1 MPVKFLGLQFW
12 AVTHFHGPVFLL
24 RHLSRTSIILPSILS
39 TVWPLLTSFFN
50 SISFSWLFSCLSSIS
65 LIKIPLDFLLP
76 WACWA
81 LLFLGYEVILLSYLL
96 PIPCSPLPIFLPL
109 SLPPSSLHFPLPL
122 SISLWI
128 SISKCPFSPFRSY
141 LEEIQFTLN
150 WASLQ
155 LHVVFWFLENAHQL
169 WKQASQFCFINIGIP
184 FRTSLSFLNN
194 QTS

>member
-12 AVTHFHGPVFLL
+12 AITHFHGPVFLL

-81 LLFLGYEVILLSYLL
+81 LPFFFFWYEVILLSYLL

-109 SLPPSSLHFPLPL
+109 SLPPSSLPFPLPL
-122 SISLWI
+122 STSLWI
-128 SISKCPFSPFRSY
+128 CISKCPFIP
-141 LEEIQFTLN
+141 
-150 WASLQ
+150 LQ
-155 LHVVFWFLENAHQL
+155 ELLGRDSVHS
-169 WKQASQFCFINIGIP
+169 K
-184 FRTSLSFLNN
+184 LSFTTVACGFLVLRECSSVVNAGF
-194 QTS
+194 TVLFY